1 MSEKLSGGCLCGAV
15 KFELEDNFSA
25 FFQCHCRQ
33 CQQVTG
39 AAYAAN
45 IFTAPD
51 NIKWVAGHD
60 NVTVY
65 EHPEREFAKSFCTK
79 CGSGV
84 PFLDKGKTTLIVPA
98 GSLDSSPGIEPQA
111 NIFVS
116 EQVHWLKPG
125 LAAQEYDGFPE

>member
-1 MSEKLSGGCLCGAV
+1 MSNKLCGGCLCGVV
-15 KFELEDNFSA
+15 KFELEDDFSA

-39 AAYAAN
+39 SAYAAN

-51 NIKWVAGHD
+51 NIKWVAGLD

-65 EHPEREFAKSFCTK
+65 EHPEREFAKSFCK
-79 CGSGV
+79 ICGSGV

-98 GSLDSSPGIEPQA
+98 GSLDTAPDIEPQA

-116 EQVHWLKPG
+116 EQAHWFKPG
-125 LAAQEYDGFPE
+125 LKAEEYDGFPE